1 MINHKTLAI
10 DGFSLSLNMIRR
22 VFSIALAAVVT
33 AIALPLAAQP
43 ASRVSFNEGWT
54 FTKDGVSKIVD
65 LPHDWGV
72 DGPFDIKYP
81 GETGKL
87 AWWGKAEYV
96 KTLTVPVVRQAHQP
110 VAEPVEAAER
120 PVHYFL
126 DIDGAMSWSKVYCN
140 GNLVTEWPYG
150 YASFRADLTPFLK
163 EGDNEI
169 KITLDNPEES
179 SRWYPGGGIYRN
191 VWLTTAS
198 AVSVDHWG
206 TYRTTKGDKATLRVC
221 LRNIGEPVKGTV
233 RTEIYEYD
241 GTKVISSPETLIES
255 ITDSTV
261 ITQEFDL
268 SGAAH
273 WSPDHPNLYRAVT
286 TIIPEGAGAAAG
298 LRPYS
303 AAASPEQSRRAKR
316 EWTRP
321 SPDSRPANAEEQYV
335 TVFGLRDIEYKED
348 GIFIDGVKTFLKGV
362 CLHHD
367 AGALGAVWNNT
378 AWERRLKM
386 LKEMGCNAI
395 RTSHNPPAPE
405 LLDLCDRMGFVVM
418 DELTDTWTV
427 PKKPN
432 GYAMLF
438 NDWAEKDLVAMIH
451 RDRNH
456 PSVILWSIGNETG
469 EQGYPDLYHIP
480 ARLTEICHTEDPTRP
495 TTFGSDNPW
504 ASEQEFR
511 NTMDIYGFN
520 YKPHLYAKFHEA
532 NPGKLFLGSE
542 TASTIST
549 RGVYFFPIEEDPRGK
564 EHCEKDFQVSS
575 YDLHTVPWGQ
585 LPEQEWEL
593 EDANPACLG
602 EFVWT
607 GYDYLGEP
615 TPYNQDLTILTN
627 FHDPA
632 AKAKAEKEIA
642 EKGSVST
649 PSRSSYFGII
659 DLAGFPKD
667 RYWLYQ
673 ARWSDKTVLHIL
685 PHWNW
690 PGREGEVTPV
700 HVYTNCDKVE
710 LFVNGESQ
718 GTLERSEK
726 QYRLRWDEVVYQP
739 GKIEAVGWK
748 DGKKVASETIRTA
761 GPTKKIKMAIEKGFG
776 EGDLYYIDVKLTDKK
791 GNFAPTASNELE
803 FSVKGPGEILAV
815 DAGDPTCLTPFHS
828 DTINAFNGLASVIIK
843 VKPGAKGK
851 IVVTAT
857 SNGLKKGKTKIKHL

>member
-1 MINHKTLAI
+1 MIILRRFAI
-10 DGFSLSLNMIRR
+10 DGISLYLNMFNYRSKII
-22 VFSIALAAVVT
+22 IAALLAA
-33 AIALPLAAQP
+33 ISLPSPAQQ
-43 ASRVSFNEGWT
+43 ASRVSFNDGWT
-54 FTKDGVSKIVD
+54 FRKDGVTKQVD

-72 DGPFDIKYP
+72 DGPFNIQYP

-87 AWWGKAEYV
+87 EWWGKAEYT
-96 KTLTVPVVRQAHQP
+96 KTLTVP
-110 VAEPVEAAER
+110 AAIN
-120 PVHYFL
+120 PSSPAAIGDLYLL
-126 DIDGAMSWSKVYCN
+126 DIDGAMSWAKVFCN

-150 YASFRADLTPFLK
+150 YASFRADLTPYIK
-163 EGDNEI
+163 EGENEI

-191 VWLTTAS
+191 VWLTVAP
-198 AVSVDHWG
+198 SVGVAHWG
-206 TYRTTKGDKATLRVC
+206 TYMTTKGDKATLAVS
-221 LRNIGEPVKGTV
+221 LRNSGPSTSSGAGIAGTV
-233 RTEIYEYD
+233 RTEIFEYE
-241 GTKVISSPETLIES
+241 GNTVIASAETAVES

-268 SGAAH
+268 AGAAR
-273 WSPDHPNLYRAVT
+273 WSPDHPTLYKAIT
-286 TIIPEGAGAAAG
+286 TVIPMEAGAATG
-298 LRPYS
+298 HRPYS
-303 AAASPEQSRRAKR
+303 AAAKR
-316 EWTRP
+316 GWTRT
-321 SPDSRPANAEEQYV
+321 SPDSRPADEAYI

-367 AGALGAVWNNT
+367 AGALGAVWNTT
-378 AWERRLKM
+378 AWERRLKV

-405 LLDLCDRMGFVVM
+405 LLDLCDRMGFLVM

-432 GYAMLF
+432 GYALLF
-438 NDWAEKDLVAMIH
+438 NDWAEKDLKALIH

-469 EQGYPDLYHIP
+469 EQGYPNLYHIP
-480 ARLTEICHTEDPTRP
+480 ARLTEICHQEDPTRL

-520 YKPHLYAKFHEA
+520 YKPHLYAKFHAA
-532 NPGKLFLGSE
+532 NPGKLYLGSE

-564 EHCEKDFQVSS
+564 EFCEKDFQVSS

-585 LPEQEWEL
+585 TPEQEWKD
-593 EDANPACLG
+593 EDDNPSCLG

-615 TPYNQDLTILTN
+615 TPYNKDITILTN
-627 FHDPA
+627 FHDPE
-632 AKAKAEKEIA
+632 AKARAEKEIA
-642 EKGSVST
+642 EKGAVST

-673 ARWSDKTVLHIL
+673 ARWSEKTVLHVL

-710 LFVNGESQ
+710 LFVNGVSQ
-718 GTLERSEK
+718 GIRERADK
-726 QYRLRWDEVVYQP
+726 QYRLRWDNVVYSP
-739 GKIEAVGWK
+739 GKVKAVGWK
-748 DGKKVASETIRTA
+748 DGSKVIVQTVKTA
-761 GPTKKIKMAIEKGFG
+761 GETRKIKLEQEKGFG
-776 EGDLYYIDVKLTDKK
+776 EGDLYYIDAVLTDKK
-791 GNFAPTASNELE
+791 GVFAPTACDELK
-803 FSVKGPGEILAV
+803 FSIKGPGEILAV

-828 DTINAFNGLASVIIK
+828 DSIKAFNGLASVIIK
-843 VKPGAKGK
+843 VKPGARGK
-851 IVVTAT
+851 IVVTCT
-857 SNGLKKGKTKIKHL
+857 SDGLKKGKTKFNINK

>member
-1 MINHKTLAI
+1 MR
-10 DGFSLSLNMIRR
+10 D
-22 VFSIALAAVVT
+22 V
-33 AIALPLAAQP
+33 
-43 ASRVSFNEGWT
+43 
-54 FTKDGVSKIVD
+54 
-65 LPHDWGV
+65 
-72 DGPFDIKYP
+72 
-81 GETGKL
+81 
-87 AWWGKAEYV
+87 EY
-96 KTLTVPVVRQAHQP
+96 R
-110 VAEPVEAAER
+110 
-120 PVHYFL
+120 
-126 DIDGAMSWSKVYCN
+126 
-140 GNLVTEWPYG
+140 
-150 YASFRADLTPFLK
+150 
-163 EGDNEI
+163 
-169 KITLDNPEES
+169 
-179 SRWYPGGGIYRN
+179 
-191 VWLTTAS
+191 
-198 AVSVDHWG
+198 
-206 TYRTTKGDKATLRVC
+206 
-221 LRNIGEPVKGTV
+221 
-233 RTEIYEYD
+233 
-241 GTKVISSPETLIES
+241 
-255 ITDSTV
+255 
-261 ITQEFDL
+261 
-268 SGAAH
+268 
-273 WSPDHPNLYRAVT
+273 
-286 TIIPEGAGAAAG
+286 
-298 LRPYS
+298 
-303 AAASPEQSRRAKR
+303 
-316 EWTRP
+316 
-321 SPDSRPANAEEQYV
+321 
-335 TVFGLRDIEYKED
+335 ED
-348 GIFIDGVKTFLKGV
+348 GIFIDGEKTFLKGV

-432 GYAMLF
+432 GYALLF
-438 NDWAEKDLVAMIH
+438 NDWADKDLKALIR

-480 ARLTEICHTEDPTRP
+480 AHLTEVCHAEDPTRL

-520 YKPHLYAKFHEA
+520 YKPHLYDKFHAA
-532 NPGKLFLGSE
+532 NPGKLYLGSE

-564 EHCEKDFQVSS
+564 EFCEKDFQVSS

-585 LPEQEWEL
+585 IPEQEWKA
-593 EDANPACLG
+593 EDENPSCLG

-615 TPYNQDLTILTN
+615 TPYNSDLTILTN
-627 FHDPA
+627 FHDPETRA
-632 AKAKAEKEIA
+632 RAEKEIA
-642 EKGSVST
+642 EKGVVST

-690 PGREGEVTPV
+690 AGREGEVTPI

-710 LFVNGESQ
+710 LFVNGESK
-718 GTLERSEK
+718 GILERSDK
-726 QYRLRWDEVVYQP
+726 QYRLRWDDVVYEP
-739 GKIEAVGWK
+739 GKIEAAGYR

-761 GPTKKIKMAIEKGFG
+761 GEARRVKLELEKGFG
-776 EGDLYYIDVKLTDKK
+776 EGDLFYIDAKITDKK
-791 GNFAPTASNELE
+791 GNFVPVACNDLK
-803 FSVKGPGEILAV
+803 FNIKGAGEILAV

-828 DTINAFNGLASVIIK
+828 DEIKAFNGLASVI
-843 VKPGAKGK
+843 VKATPSRRGK
-851 IVVTAT
+851 IVVTVT
-857 SNGLKKGKTKIKHL
+857 SDGLKKGRVKISGRSIQRPD

>member
-1 MINHKTLAI
+1 MNMFKLGSKVILAAAI
-10 DGFSLSLNMIRR
+10 LAAASLSSTAQPSAR
-22 VFSIALAAVVT
+22 VF
-33 AIALPLAAQP
+33 
-43 ASRVSFNEGWT
+43 FGDGWT
-54 FTKDGVSKIVD
+54 FSKDGNSRVVD

-72 DGPFDIKYP
+72 DGPFNINYP

-87 AWWGKAEYV
+87 EWWGKAEYT
-96 KTLTVPVVRQAHQP
+96 KTLTAP
-110 VAEPVEAAER
+110 AATGDR
-120 PVHYFL
+120 YFL
-126 DIDGAMSWSKVYCN
+126 DIDGAMSWAKVFCN

-150 YASFRADLTPFLK
+150 YASFRADLTPFIN

-191 VWLTTAS
+191 VWLTVAP
-198 AVSVDHWG
+198 AVGVAHWG
-206 TYRTTKGDKATLRVC
+206 TYMTTKGDKATLRVS
-221 LRNIGEPVKGTV
+221 LRNSGEPTKGII
-233 RTEIYEYD
+233 RTEIFEYD
-241 GTKVISSPETLIES
+241 GNTAIASAETPVEA
-255 ITDSTV
+255 ITDSTI
-261 ITQEFDL
+261 ITEEFDL
-268 SGAAH
+268 PGAAR
-273 WSPDHPNLYRAVT
+273 WSPEHPNLYRAVT
-286 TIIPEGAGAAAG
+286 TVVAGSASE

-303 AAASPEQSRRAKR
+303 AAAKR
-316 EWTRP
+316 GWTQP
-321 SPDSRPANAEEQYV
+321 GSDGRPADKAGDSENGRGLGSAAAPAYEEYT
-335 TVFGLRDIEYKED
+335 TVFGLRDLEYKED
-348 GIFIDGVKTFLKGV
+348 GLYIDGVKTFMKGV

-405 LLDLCDRMGFVVM
+405 LLDLCDKMGFVVM

-432 GYAMLF
+432 GYALLF
-438 NDWAEKDLVAMIH
+438 NEWADKDLKAMIH

-456 PSVILWSIGNETG
+456 PSVVLWSIGNETG

-480 ARLTEICHTEDPTRP
+480 AHLTEICHNEDPTRL

-511 NTMDIYGFN
+511 NTMDVYGFN
-520 YKPHLYAKFHEA
+520 YKPHLYATFHEA
-532 NPGKLFLGSE
+532 NPGKLYLGSE

-549 RGVYFFPIEEDPRGK
+549 RGVYFFPIEDDPRGK

-585 LPEQEWEL
+585 IPEQEWEY
-593 EDANPACLG
+593 EDANPSCLG

-615 TPYNQDLTILTN
+615 TPYNRDITILTN
-627 FHDPA
+627 FHDPE
-632 AKAKAEKEIA
+632 AKARAEKEIA
-642 EKGSVST
+642 EKGAVST

-673 ARWSDKTVLHIL
+673 ARWSERTVLHVL

-690 PGREGEVTPV
+690 EGREGEVTPV

-710 LFVNGESQ
+710 LFVNGVSQ
-718 GTLERSEK
+718 GVRERADK

-739 GKIEAVGWK
+739 GKVEAVGWK
-748 DGKKVASETIRTA
+748 DGQKVATQTVKTA
-761 GPTKKIKMAIEKGFG
+761 GQTKKIKLSQEKGFG
-776 EGDLYYIDVKLTDKK
+776 EGDLYYVDAALTDKK
-791 GNFAPTASNELE
+791 GVIVPTGSDEII

-828 DTINAFNGLASVIIK
+828 DSIKAFNGLASVIIK
-843 VKPGAKGK
+843 TKPGSKGK

-857 SNGLKKGKTKIKHL
+857 SGGLKKGKIKIHK

>member
-1 MINHKTLAI
+1 MFKRIILLIPAALTALLA
-10 DGFSLSLNMIRR
+10 LK
-22 VFSIALAAVVT
+22 V
-33 AIALPLAAQP
+33 AAQP
-43 ASRVSFNEGWT
+43 ASRTSFNEGWT
-54 FTKDGVSKIVD
+54 FTKDGKSRAVD

-72 DGPFDIKYP
+72 DGPFNIDYP

-87 AWWGKAEYV
+87 EWWGKAEYT
-96 KTLTVPVVRQAHQP
+96 KTLVVDQKSSASSWMT
-110 VAEPVEAAER
+110 
-120 PVHYFL
+120 YFL
-126 DIDGAMSWSKVYCN
+126 DIDGAMSWAKVFCN

-150 YASFRADLTPFLK
+150 YASFRADLTPYIK
-163 EGDNEI
+163 EGENKI

-191 VWLTTAS
+191 VWLTVAP
-198 AVSVDHWG
+198 AVGVAHWG
-206 TYRTTKGDKATLRVC
+206 TYMTTKGEKATLAVS
-221 LRNIGEPVKGTV
+221 LRNSGPSTSSGTGIAGTV
-233 RTEIYEYD
+233 RTEIFEYD
-241 GTKVISSPETLIES
+241 GNTVIASAETAVES

-268 SGAAH
+268 PGAAR

-286 TIIPEGAGAAAG
+286 TVIAGAAAG
-298 LRPYS
+298 HRPYS
-303 AAASPEQSRRAKR
+303 AAAKR
-316 EWTRP
+316 GWTRT
-321 SPDSRPANAEEQYV
+321 SPDSRPADEATRSENGRGRARTAAHSPNAYI
-335 TVFGLRDIEYKED
+335 TVFGLRDLEYRED
-348 GIFIDGVKTFLKGV
+348 GLYIDGVKTFLKGV

-427 PKKPN
+427 PKKRN
-432 GYAMLF
+432 GYALLF
-438 NDWAEKDLVAMIH
+438 NDWAEKDLKAMIH

-480 ARLTEICHTEDPTRP
+480 ARLTEICHNEDPTRL
-495 TTFGSDNPW
+495 TSFGSDNPW

-511 NTMDIYGFN
+511 NTMDVYGFN
-520 YKPHLYAKFHEA
+520 YKPHLYSKFHEA
-532 NPGKLFLGSE
+532 NPGKPYLGSE

-549 RGVYFFPIEEDPRGK
+549 RGKYFFPIEEDPRGK
-564 EHCEKDFQVSS
+564 EHSEMDFQVSS

-585 LPEQEWEL
+585 IPEQEWKL
-593 EDANPACLG
+593 EDENPSCLG

-615 TPYNQDLTILTN
+615 TPYNRDLTILTN
-627 FHDPA
+627 FHDPE
-632 AKAKAEKEIA
+632 AKAKAEKELA
-642 EKGSVST
+642 EKGSVKT

-673 ARWSDKTVLHIL
+673 ARWSEKTVLHVL

-710 LFVNGESQ
+710 LFVNGQSQ
-718 GTLERSEK
+718 GTLDRSDN
-726 QYRLRWDEVVYQP
+726 QYRLRWDDVVYQP
-739 GKIEAVGWK
+739 GKVEAIGWK
-748 DGKKVASETIRTA
+748 DGKKVARETIKTS
-761 GPTKKIKMAIEKGFG
+761 GPAAKIKACLEKGFG

-791 GNFAPTASNELE
+791 GNFAPTACNELK
-803 FSVKGPGEILAV
+803 FSVTGPGEILAV

-828 DTINAFNGLASVIIK
+828 DTIKAFNGLASVIIK

-857 SNGLKKGKTKIKHL
+857 SDNLKKSRIKIKPNKI

>member
-1 MINHKTLAI
+1 MINHLRNILVAAAFLSVTLA
-10 DGFSLSLNMIRR
+10 
-22 VFSIALAAVVT
+22 
-33 AIALPLAAQP
+33 LPAQP

-54 FTKDGVSKIVD
+54 FSKDGITKVLD

-72 DGPFDIKYP
+72 DGPFDISFP

-87 AWWGKAEYV
+87 AWWGKAEYK
-96 KTLTVPVVRQAHQP
+96 KTLTVD
-110 VAEPVEAAER
+110 ER
-120 PVHYFL
+120 SFASLRMTGNDRMTGSRYFL
-126 DIDGAMSWSKVYCN
+126 DIDGAMSWAKVFCN
-140 GNLVTEWPYG
+140 GQLVTEWPYG
-150 YASFRADLTPFLK
+150 YASFRADLTSFLK

-191 VWLTTAS
+191 VWLTVAPPVGV
-198 AVSVDHWG
+198 AHWG
-206 TYRTTKGDKATLRVC
+206 TCMTTKGDKATLEVR
-221 LRNIGEPVKGTV
+221 LRNSGEPTGGVV
-233 RTEIYEYD
+233 RTEIFEYE
-241 GTKVISSPETLIES
+241 GNTVIASADTPLEA
-255 ITDSTV
+255 ITDSMIV
-261 ITQEFDL
+261 TQEFDL
-268 SGAAH
+268 SGTAR

-286 TIIPEGAGAAAG
+286 TVIAGAASEQSEPQPG
-298 LRPYS
+298 LGRTQPQQALS
-303 AAASPEQSRRAKR
+303 QGEGRSENGRGRARAAAHLP
-316 EWTRP
+316 
-321 SPDSRPANAEEQYV
+321 NAYT

-348 GIFIDGVKTFLKGV
+348 GIFIDGEKTFLKGV

-432 GYAMLF
+432 GYALLF
-438 NDWAEKDLVAMIH
+438 NDWAEKDLKAMIH

-480 ARLTEICHTEDPTRP
+480 AKLTEICHNEDPTRL

-511 NTMDIYGFN
+511 NTMDVYGFN
-520 YKPHLYAKFHEA
+520 YKPHLYSKFHEA
-532 NPGKLFLGSE
+532 NPGKLYLGSE

-549 RGVYFFPIEEDPRGK
+549 RGVYFFPIEKDPRGK
-564 EHCEKDFQVSS
+564 EFSEKDFQVSS

-585 LPEQEWEL
+585 IPEQEWEK
-593 EDANPACLG
+593 EDANPTCLG

-615 TPYNQDLTILTN
+615 TPYNRDLTILTN
-627 FHDPA
+627 FHDPET
-632 AKAKAEKEIA
+632 KARAEKEIA
-642 EKGSVST
+642 GNGSVKT

-673 ARWSDKTVLHIL
+673 ARWSEKTVLHVL

-690 PGREGEVTPV
+690 EGREGEVTPV

-710 LFVNGESQ
+710 LFVNGVSQ
-718 GTLERSEK
+718 GILERTDK
-726 QYRLRWDEVVYQP
+726 QYRLRWDDVTFQP
-739 GKIEAVGWK
+739 GKIEAIGWK
-748 DGKKVASETIRTA
+748 DGKKVASETVRTA
-761 GPTKKIKMAIEKGFG
+761 GEARKIKLSQERGFG

-791 GNFAPTASNELE
+791 GVFAPTASNELR
-803 FSVKGPGEILAV
+803 FSVKGPGEIVAV

-828 DTINAFNGLASVIIK
+828 DRIKAFGGLASVIIK
-843 VKPGAKGK
+843 TTPGAKGR
-851 IVVTAT
+851 IVVSAY
-857 SNGLKKGKTKIKHL
+857 SDGLKKGKKSIGRRDFHHAKTE

>member
-1 MINHKTLAI
+1 MHR
-10 DGFSLSLNMIRR
+10 LSLL
-22 VFSIALAAVVT
+22 IAAMMAAIPFVT
-33 AIALPLAAQP
+33 TAQP
-43 ASRVSFNEGWT
+43 AARVSFNDGWT
-54 FTKDGVSKIVD
+54 FSKDGVTKVVD

-72 DGPFDIKYP
+72 DGPFNINYP

-87 AWWGKAEYV
+87 SWWGKAEYT
-96 KTLTVPVVRQAHQP
+96 KILTVPANTTSSS
-110 VAEPVEAAER
+110 EA
-120 PVHYFL
+120 PGNLYFL
-126 DIDGAMSWSKVYCN
+126 DIDGAMSWAKVFCN

-150 YASFRADLTPFLK
+150 YASFRADLTPFIK

-179 SRWYPGGGIYRN
+179 SRWYPGGGIYRK
-191 VWLTTAS
+191 VWLTKAP
-198 AVSVDHWG
+198 AVGVAHWG
-206 TYRTTKGDKATLRVC
+206 TYMTTKGDKATLRIS
-221 LRNIGEPVKGTV
+221 LRGPSTSSGTGVV
-233 RTEIYEYD
+233 RTEIFEYN
-241 GTKVISSPETLIES
+241 GNTPIASAETPVES

-261 ITQEFDL
+261 VTQKFDL
-268 SGAAH
+268 TGAAR
-273 WSPDHPNLYRAVT
+273 WSPDHPNLFRAVT
-286 TIIPEGAGAAAG
+286 TVIPGSAGRLSEPG
-298 LRPYS
+298 RVHPRS
-303 AAASPEQSRRAKR
+303 AAAEYGLSSA
-316 EWTRP
+316 TA
-321 SPDSRPANAEEQYV
+321 PADEAYI
-335 TVFGLRDIEYKED
+335 TVFGLRDIEYRED

-405 LLDLCDRMGFVVM
+405 LLDLCDRLGFVVM

-432 GYAMLF
+432 GYALLF
-438 NDWAEKDLVAMIH
+438 DKWADKDLVAMIH

-480 ARLTEICHTEDPTRP
+480 AHLTEICHTEDPTRP

-520 YKPHLYAKFHEA
+520 YKPHLYAKYHDA
-532 NPGKLFLGSE
+532 NPGKLYLGSE

-564 EHCEKDFQVSS
+564 EFCEKDFQVSS

-585 LPEQEWEL
+585 IPEQEWEF
-593 EDANPACLG
+593 EDANPTCLG

-615 TPYNQDLTILTN
+615 TPYNRDLTILTN
-627 FHDPA
+627 FHDPET
-632 AKAKAEKEIA
+632 KAKAEKEIA
-642 EKGSVST
+642 EKGVVST

-673 ARWSDKTVLHIL
+673 ARWSDKTTLHIL

-690 PGREGEVTPV
+690 EGREGEVTPV

-710 LFVNGESQ
+710 LFVNGESK
-718 GTLERSEK
+718 GTLERADK
-726 QYRLRWDEVVYQP
+726 QYRLRWDDIVYQP
-739 GKIEAVGWK
+739 GKIEAIGWK
-748 DGKKVASETIRTA
+748 DGRKVASETIKTA
-761 GPTKKIKMAIEKGFG
+761 GPESKIKMDLEKGFG

-791 GNFAPTASNELE
+791 GIFAPRACDELK
-803 FSVKGPGEILAV
+803 FSIKGPGEILAV

-828 DTINAFNGLASVIIK
+828 DTIKAFNGLASVIIK
-843 VKPGAKGK
+843 TKPGAKGK

-857 SNGLKKGKTKIKHL
+857 SDGLKKDRIRIKL

>member
-1 MINHKTLAI
+1 MFKRIILLIPA
-10 DGFSLSLNMIRR
+10 
-22 VFSIALAAVVT
+22 ALAALL
-33 AIALPLAAQP
+33 ALQVAAQP
-43 ASRVSFNEGWT
+43 ASRTSFNEGWT
-54 FTKDGVSKIVD
+54 FTKDGKSRAVD

-72 DGPFDIKYP
+72 DGPFNIDYP

-87 AWWGKAEYV
+87 EWWGKAEYT
-96 KTLTVPVVRQAHQP
+96 KTLVVDQKSSASSRMT
-110 VAEPVEAAER
+110 
-120 PVHYFL
+120 YFL
-126 DIDGAMSWSKVYCN
+126 DIDGAMSWAKVFCN

-150 YASFRADLTPFLK
+150 YASFRADLTPYIK
-163 EGDNEI
+163 EGENEI

-191 VWLTTAS
+191 VWLTVAP
-198 AVSVDHWG
+198 AVGVAHWG
-206 TYRTTKGDKATLRVC
+206 TYMTTKGEKATLVVS
-221 LRNIGEPVKGTV
+221 LRNSDPSTSSGAGIAGTV
-233 RTEIYEYD
+233 RTEIFEYD
-241 GTKVISSPETLIES
+241 GNTVIASAETAVES

-268 SGAAH
+268 PGAAR

-286 TIIPEGAGAAAG
+286 TVITGAAG
-298 LRPYS
+298 RQSEPGRVHPRS
-303 AAASPEQSRRAKR
+303 AAAEYGLSSAAA
-316 EWTRP
+316 
-321 SPDSRPANAEEQYV
+321 PADEAYI
-335 TVFGLRDIEYKED
+335 TVFGLRDLEYRED
-348 GIFIDGVKTFLKGV
+348 GLYIDGVKTFLKGV

-427 PKKPN
+427 PKKRN
-432 GYAMLF
+432 GYALLF
-438 NDWAEKDLVAMIH
+438 NDWAEKDLKAMIH

-480 ARLTEICHTEDPTRP
+480 ARLTEICHNEDPTRL
-495 TTFGSDNPW
+495 TSFGSDNPW

-511 NTMDIYGFN
+511 NTMDVYGFN
-520 YKPHLYAKFHEA
+520 YKPHLYSKFHEA
-532 NPGKLFLGSE
+532 NPGKPYLGSE

-549 RGVYFFPIEEDPRGK
+549 RGKYFFPIEEDPRGK
-564 EHCEKDFQVSS
+564 EHSEMDFQVSS

-585 LPEQEWEL
+585 IPEQEWKL
-593 EDANPACLG
+593 EDENPSCLG

-615 TPYNQDLTILTN
+615 TPYNRDLTILTN
-627 FHDPA
+627 FHDPE
-632 AKAKAEKEIA
+632 AKAKAEKELA
-642 EKGSVST
+642 EKGSVKT

-673 ARWSDKTVLHIL
+673 ARWSEKTVLHVL

-710 LFVNGESQ
+710 LFVNGQSQ
-718 GTLERSEK
+718 GTLDRSDN
-726 QYRLRWDEVVYQP
+726 QYRLRWDDVVYQP
-739 GKIEAVGWK
+739 GKVEAIGWK
-748 DGKKVASETIRTA
+748 DGKKVARETIKTS
-761 GPTKKIKMAIEKGFG
+761 GPVAKIEACLEKGFG

-791 GNFAPTASNELE
+791 GNFVPTACDELK
-803 FSVKGPGEILAV
+803 FSVTGPGEILAV

-828 DTINAFNGLASVIIK
+828 DTIKAFNGLASVIIK

-857 SNGLKKGKTKIKHL
+857 SDNLKKSRIKIKPNKI

>member
-1 MINHKTLAI
+1 MFKRIILLIPA
-10 DGFSLSLNMIRR
+10 
-22 VFSIALAAVVT
+22 ALAALL
-33 AIALPLAAQP
+33 ALQVAAQP
-43 ASRVSFNEGWT
+43 ASRTSFNEGWT
-54 FTKDGVSKIVD
+54 FTKDGKSRAVD

-72 DGPFDIKYP
+72 DGPFNIDYP

-87 AWWGKAEYV
+87 EWWGKAEYT
-96 KTLTVPVVRQAHQP
+96 KTLVVDEKSSASSRMT
-110 VAEPVEAAER
+110 
-120 PVHYFL
+120 YFL
-126 DIDGAMSWSKVYCN
+126 DIDGAMSWAKVFCN

-150 YASFRADLTPFLK
+150 YASFRADLTPYIK
-163 EGDNEI
+163 EGENKI

-191 VWLTTAS
+191 VWLTVAP
-198 AVSVDHWG
+198 AVGVAHWG
-206 TYRTTKGDKATLRVC
+206 TYMTTKGEKATLVVS
-221 LRNIGEPVKGTV
+221 LRNSGPSTSSGTGIAGTV
-233 RTEIYEYD
+233 RTEIFEYD
-241 GTKVISSPETLIES
+241 GNTVIASAETAVES

-268 SGAAH
+268 PGAAR

-286 TIIPEGAGAAAG
+286 TVIPMEAGAAAG
-298 LRPYS
+298 HRPYS
-303 AAASPEQSRRAKR
+303 AAAKR
-316 EWTRP
+316 GWTRT
-321 SPDSRPANAEEQYV
+321 SPDSRPADEAYI
-335 TVFGLRDIEYKED
+335 TVFGLRDLEYRED
-348 GIFIDGVKTFLKGV
+348 GLYIDGVKTFLKGV

-405 LLDLCDRMGFVVM
+405 ILDLCDRMGFVVM

-432 GYAMLF
+432 GYALLF
-438 NDWAEKDLVAMIH
+438 NDWAEKDLKAMIH

-469 EQGYPDLYHIP
+469 EQGYPNLYHIP
-480 ARLTEICHTEDPTRP
+480 ARLTEICHNEDPTRL
-495 TTFGSDNPW
+495 TSFGSDNPW

-511 NTMDIYGFN
+511 NTMDVYGFN
-520 YKPHLYAKFHEA
+520 YKPHLYSKFHEA
-532 NPGKLFLGSE
+532 NPGKPYLGSE

-549 RGVYFFPIEEDPRGK
+549 RGKYFFPIEEDPRGK
-564 EHCEKDFQVSS
+564 EHSEIDFQVSS

-585 LPEQEWEL
+585 IPEQEWKL
-593 EDANPACLG
+593 EDENPSCLG

-615 TPYNQDLTILTN
+615 TPYNRDLTILTN
-627 FHDPA
+627 FHDPE
-632 AKAKAEKEIA
+632 AKAKAEKELA
-642 EKGSVST
+642 EKGSVKT

-673 ARWSDKTVLHIL
+673 ARWSEKTVLHVL

-690 PGREGEVTPV
+690 LGCEGEVTPV

-710 LFVNGESQ
+710 LFVNGQSQ
-718 GTLERSEK
+718 GTLDRSDN
-726 QYRLRWDEVVYQP
+726 QYRLRWDDVVYQP
-739 GKIEAVGWK
+739 GKVEAIGWK
-748 DGKKVASETIRTA
+748 DGKKVARETIKTS
-761 GPTKKIKMAIEKGFG
+761 GPVAKIKACLEKGFG

-791 GNFAPTASNELE
+791 GNFAPAACNELKC
-803 FSVKGPGEILAV
+803 SVTGPGEILAV

-828 DTINAFNGLASVIIK
+828 DTIKAFNGLASVIIK

-857 SNGLKKGKTKIKHL
+857 SDNLKKSRIKIKPNKI

>member
-1 MINHKTLAI
+1 MFKRIILLIPAALTALLA
-10 DGFSLSLNMIRR
+10 LQ
-22 VFSIALAAVVT
+22 V
-33 AIALPLAAQP
+33 AAQP
-43 ASRVSFNEGWT
+43 ASRTSFNEGWT
-54 FTKDGVSKIVD
+54 FTKDGKSRAVD

-72 DGPFDIKYP
+72 DGPFNIDYP

-87 AWWGKAEYV
+87 EWWGKAEYT
-96 KTLTVPVVRQAHQP
+96 KTLVVDQKSSASSWMT
-110 VAEPVEAAER
+110 
-120 PVHYFL
+120 YFL
-126 DIDGAMSWSKVYCN
+126 DIDGAMSWAKVFCN

-150 YASFRADLTPFLK
+150 YASFRADLTPYIK
-163 EGDNEI
+163 EGENKI

-191 VWLTTAS
+191 VWLTVAP
-198 AVSVDHWG
+198 AVGVAHWG
-206 TYRTTKGDKATLRVC
+206 TYMTTKGEKATLAVS
-221 LRNIGEPVKGTV
+221 LRNSGPSTSSGTGIAGTV
-233 RTEIYEYD
+233 RTEIFEYD
-241 GTKVISSPETLIES
+241 GNTVIASAETAVES

-268 SGAAH
+268 PGAAR

-286 TIIPEGAGAAAG
+286 TVIPMEAGAAAG
-298 LRPYS
+298 HRPYS
-303 AAASPEQSRRAKR
+303 AAAKR
-316 EWTRP
+316 GWTRT
-321 SPDSRPANAEEQYV
+321 SPDSRPADEAYI
-335 TVFGLRDIEYKED
+335 TVFGLRDLEYRED
-348 GIFIDGVKTFLKGV
+348 GLYIDGVKTFLKGV

-405 LLDLCDRMGFVVM
+405 ILDLCDRMGFVVM

-432 GYAMLF
+432 GYALLF
-438 NDWAEKDLVAMIH
+438 NDWAEKDLKAMIH

-469 EQGYPDLYHIP
+469 EQGYPNLYHIP
-480 ARLTEICHTEDPTRP
+480 ARLTEICHNEDPTRL
-495 TTFGSDNPW
+495 TSFGSDNPW

-511 NTMDIYGFN
+511 NTMDVYGFN
-520 YKPHLYAKFHEA
+520 YKPHLYSKFHEA
-532 NPGKLFLGSE
+532 NPGKPYLGSE

-549 RGVYFFPIEEDPRGK
+549 RGKYFFPIEEDPRGK
-564 EHCEKDFQVSS
+564 EHSEMDFQVSS

-585 LPEQEWEL
+585 IPEQEWKL
-593 EDANPACLG
+593 EDENPSCLG

-615 TPYNQDLTILTN
+615 TPYNRDLTILTN
-627 FHDPA
+627 FHDPE
-632 AKAKAEKEIA
+632 AKAKAEKELA
-642 EKGSVST
+642 EKGSVKT

-673 ARWSDKTVLHIL
+673 ARWSEKTVLHVL

-710 LFVNGESQ
+710 LFVNGQSQ
-718 GTLERSEK
+718 GTLDRSDN
-726 QYRLRWDEVVYQP
+726 QYRLRWDDVVYQP
-739 GKIEAVGWK
+739 GKVEAIGWK
-748 DGKKVASETIRTA
+748 DGKKVARETIKTS
-761 GPTKKIKMAIEKGFG
+761 GPVAKIEACLEKGFG

-791 GNFAPTASNELE
+791 GNFVPTACDELK
-803 FSVKGPGEILAV
+803 FSVTGPGEILAV

-828 DTINAFNGLASVIIK
+828 DTIKAFNGLASVIIK

-857 SNGLKKGKTKIKHL
+857 SDNLKKSRIKIKPNKI

>member
-1 MINHKTLAI
+1 MRKSILIPILAVLAI
-10 DGFSLSLNMIRR
+10 
-22 VFSIALAAVVT
+22 
-33 AIALPLAAQP
+33 LPFQLAAQSV
-43 ASRVSFNEGWT
+43 SRTSFNEGWT
-54 FTKDGVSKIVD
+54 FTKDGVSKTVD

-72 DGPFDIKYP
+72 DGPFDISWP

-87 AWWGKAEYV
+87 YWWGKAEYT
-96 KTLTVPVVRQAHQP
+96 KTLTVVRQAHQP
-110 VAEPVEAAER
+110 GKC
-120 PVHYFL
+120 YFL
-126 DIDGAMSWSKVYCN
+126 DIDGAMSWSKVFCN
-140 GNLVTEWPYG
+140 GKFVTEWPYG

-163 EGDNEI
+163 EGENEI

-191 VWLTTAS
+191 VWLTEANPIGV
-198 AVSVDHWG
+198 AHWG
-206 TYRTTKGDKATLRVC
+206 TYITTQGDKARLEIR
-221 LRNIGEPVKGTV
+221 LRNYGEATAGTV
-233 RTEIYEYD
+233 KTEIYEYD
-241 GTKVISSPETLIES
+241 ATTPIASAEAAVQS

-261 ITQEFDL
+261 VVQEFVL
-268 SGAAH
+268 TGAKR
-273 WSPDHPNLYRAVT
+273 WSPEHPNLYKAVT
-286 TIIPEGAGAAAG
+286 TVGDPSTGSTGSPTAGTE
-298 LRPYS
+298 S
-303 AAASPEQSRRAKR
+303 
-316 EWTRP
+316 
-321 SPDSRPANAEEQYV
+321 YV
-335 TVFGLRDIEYKED
+335 TIFGMRDLEFKED
-348 GIFIDGVKTFLKGV
+348 GIYIDGVKTFLKGV

-418 DELTDTWTV
+418 DEFSDTWTL

-432 GYAMLF
+432 GYATMF
-438 NDWAEKDLVAMIH
+438 DDWADKDLIAMIH

-456 PSVILWSIGNETG
+456 PSVILWSIGNETN
-469 EQGYPDLYHIP
+469 EQGYPNLYYISAH
-480 ARLTEICHTEDPTRP
+480 LTDVCHTEDPSRL
-495 TTFGSDNPW
+495 TTFGSNIAW

-511 NTMDIYGFN
+511 NTMDVFGFN
-520 YKPHLYAKFHEA
+520 YKPHLYAKFHA
-532 NPGKLFLGSE
+532 DNPGKPYLGSE

-549 RGVYFFPIEEDPRGK
+549 RGVYFFPIEENPRGR
-564 EHCEKDFQVSS
+564 ESCEKDFQVSS

-585 LPEQEWEL
+585 IPEEEWKY
-593 EDANPACLG
+593 EDENPSCLG

-615 TPYNQDLTILTN
+615 TPYNNDLTILNN

-632 AKAKAEKEIA
+632 MLAAAEKELA

-667 RYWLYQ
+667 RFWLYQ
-673 ARWSDKTVLHIL
+673 ARWSDKTVLHVL

-690 PGREGEVTPV
+690 EGREGEVTPV

-718 GTLERSEK
+718 GVLERSDK
-726 QYRLRWDEVVYQP
+726 QYRLRWDNVVYQP
-739 GKIEAVGWK
+739 GKVEAVGWK
-748 DGKKVASETIRTA
+748 DGRKVASETIRTA
-761 GPTKKIKMAIEKGFG
+761 GPARKIKLFQETGFG
-776 EGDLYYIDVKLTDKK
+776 EGDLYYIDVNLTDKK
-791 GNFAPTASNELE
+791 GIFAPRACNELK
-803 FSVKGPGEILAV
+803 FSIKGPGEILAV

-828 DTINAFNGLASVIIK
+828 DYIKAFNGLASVIVK
-843 VKPGAKGK
+843 VKPDARGR
-851 IVVTAT
+851 IVLTAA
-857 SNGLKKGKTKIKHL
+857 SNGLKKGKIKISNKK

>member
-1 MINHKTLAI
+1 MIASKNFAI
-10 DGFSLSLNMIRR
+10 DGFSLSLNMFINRLSLL
-22 VFSIALAAVVT
+22 VAVMMAAIPFFST
-33 AIALPLAAQP
+33 AQP
-43 ASRVSFNEGWT
+43 AARVSFNEGWT
-54 FTKDGVSKIVD
+54 FSKDGVTKVVD

-72 DGPFDIKYP
+72 DGPFDINYP

-87 AWWGKAEYV
+87 AWWGKAEYT
-96 KTLTVPVVRQAHQP
+96 KTLT
-110 VAEPVEAAER
+110 VAEPVEAAEGPAR
-120 PVHYFL
+120 YFL
-126 DIDGAMSWSKVYCN
+126 DIDGAMSWAKVYCN

-150 YASFRADLTPFLK
+150 YASFRADLTPYIK
-163 EGDNEI
+163 KGDNEI

-191 VWLTTAS
+191 VWLTAAPTVG
-198 AVSVDHWG
+198 VSHWG
-206 TYRTTKGDKATLRVC
+206 TYMTTTGDKATLRIS
-221 LRNIGEPVKGTV
+221 LRDSKESIKGIV
-233 RTEIYEYD
+233 RTEIFEYE
-241 GTKVISSPETLIES
+241 GNTVIASAETPVES
-255 ITDSTV
+255 ITDSTIV
-261 ITQEFDL
+261 TQEFDL
-268 SGAAH
+268 SGAAR
-273 WSPDHPNLYRAVT
+273 WSPEHPNLYRAIT
-286 TIIPEGAGAAAG
+286 TVFAGQPLEPGRVHSRVAPRQGSGLAAAEYG
-298 LRPYS
+298 LS
-303 AAASPEQSRRAKR
+303 STAA
-316 EWTRP
+316 
-321 SPDSRPANAEEQYV
+321 PADEEYV
-335 TVFGLRDIEYKED
+335 TIFGLRDIEYKED
-348 GIFIDGVKTFLKGV
+348 GIYIDGVKTFLKGV

-432 GYAMLF
+432 GYALLF
-438 NDWAEKDLVAMIH
+438 NDWADKDLVAMIH

-480 ARLTEICHTEDPTRP
+480 AHLTEICHTEDPTRL

-520 YKPHLYAKFHEA
+520 YKPHLYSKFHEA
-532 NPGKLFLGSE
+532 NPGKLYLGSE

-564 EHCEKDFQVSS
+564 EFSEKDFQVSS

-585 LPEQEWEL
+585 IPEQEWEL
-593 EDANPACLG
+593 EDANPTCLG

-615 TPYNQDLTILTN
+615 TPYNRDLTILTN
-627 FHDPA
+627 FHDPET
-632 AKAKAEKEIA
+632 KAKAEKEIA
-642 EKGSVST
+642 EKGVVST

-673 ARWSDKTVLHIL
+673 ARWSDKTVLHVL

-690 PGREGEVTPV
+690 EGREGEVTPV

-710 LFVNGESQ
+710 LFVNGESK
-718 GTLERSEK
+718 GTLDRADK
-726 QYRLRWDEVVYQP
+726 QYRLRWDDVIYQP
-739 GKIEAVGWK
+739 GKIEAIGWK
-748 DGKKVASETIRTA
+748 DGKKVASETVKTA
-761 GPTKKIKMAIEKGFG
+761 GPESKIKMSLEKGFG
-776 EGDLYYIDVKLTDKK
+776 EGDIYYIDVKLTDKK
-791 GNFAPTASNELE
+791 GIFAPRACDELT

-828 DTINAFNGLASVIIK
+828 DRIKAFNGLASVIIK
-843 VKPGAKGK
+843 TKPGAKGK

-857 SNGLKKGKTKIKHL
+857 SEGLRKGKIRIKV

>member
-1 MINHKTLAI
+1 MFKLGSKIILAAT
-10 DGFSLSLNMIRR
+10 FLAAAYLPTTAQPSAR
-22 VFSIALAAVVT
+22 VF
-33 AIALPLAAQP
+33 
-43 ASRVSFNEGWT
+43 FGDGWT
-54 FTKDGVSKIVD
+54 FTKDGNSRIVD
-65 LPHDWGV
+65 IPHDWGV
-72 DGPFDIKYP
+72 DGPFNINYP

-87 AWWGKAEYV
+87 EWWGKAEYT
-96 KTLTVPVVRQAHQP
+96 KTLTVT
-110 VAEPVEAAER
+110 ESTGDS
-120 PVHYFL
+120 YFL
-126 DIDGAMSWSKVYCN
+126 DIDGAMSWAKVFCN

-150 YASFRADLTPFLK
+150 YASFRADLTPFMK
-163 EGDNEI
+163 DGDNEI

-179 SRWYPGGGIYRN
+179 SRWYPGGGVYRN
-191 VWLTTAS
+191 VWLTVAKPVGV
-198 AVSVDHWG
+198 AHWG
-206 TYRTTKGDKATLRVC
+206 TFMTTKGDKATLRIS
-221 LRNIGEPVKGTV
+221 LRNSGEPVKGIV
-233 RTEIYEYD
+233 RTEIFEYD
-241 GTKVISSPETLIES
+241 GNTAIASAEAPVEA
-255 ITDSTV
+255 ITDSTIV
-261 ITQEFDL
+261 TQEFDL
-268 SGAAH
+268 HGAAR

-286 TIIPEGAGAAAG
+286 TVIAGSAGQPLEPGRVHSRFAAAEYDRG
-298 LRPYS
+298 S
-303 AAASPEQSRRAKR
+303 TAA
-316 EWTRP
+316 
-321 SPDSRPANAEEQYV
+321 PADEAYI
-335 TVFGLRDIEYKED
+335 TVFGLRDIEYRED
-348 GIFIDGVKTFLKGV
+348 GIFIDGEKTFLKGV

-405 LLDLCDRMGFVVM
+405 LLDLCDKMGFVVM
-418 DELTDTWTV
+418 DELTDTWTI

-432 GYAMLF
+432 GYALLF
-438 NDWAEKDLVAMIH
+438 NEWADKDLKAMIH

-480 ARLTEICHTEDPTRP
+480 AHLTEICHNEDPTRL

-511 NTMDIYGFN
+511 NTMDVYGFN
-520 YKPHLYAKFHEA
+520 YKPHLYAQFHEA
-532 NPGKLFLGSE
+532 NPGKLYLGSE

-564 EHCEKDFQVSS
+564 EQCEKDFQVSS

-585 LPEQEWEL
+585 IPEQEWEF
-593 EDANPACLG
+593 EDANPSCLG

-615 TPYNQDLTILTN
+615 TPYNRDITILTN
-627 FHDPA
+627 FHDPE

-642 EKGSVST
+642 EKGVVST

-673 ARWSDKTVLHIL
+673 ARWSDKTVLHVL

-690 PGREGEVTPV
+690 EGREGEVTPV

-710 LFVNGESQ
+710 LFVNGVSQ
-718 GTLERSEK
+718 GVLDRADK

-739 GKIEAVGWK
+739 GKVEAVGWK
-748 DGKKVASETIRTA
+748 NGRKVATGTVKTA
-761 GPTKKIKMAIEKGFG
+761 GQTKKIKLSLEKGFG
-776 EGDLYYIDVKLTDKK
+776 EGDLYYVDAALADKK
-791 GNFAPTASNELE
+791 GVIVPTGSDELV
-803 FSVKGPGEILAV
+803 FSVKGPGEIFAV

-828 DTINAFNGLASVIIK
+828 DTIKAFNGLASVIVK
-843 VKPGAKGK
+843 AKPGARGR

-857 SNGLKKGKTKIKHL
+857 SEGLKKDRIKIKPRSSVFHK

>member
-1 MINHKTLAI
+1 MADADMKGSFPAEPLESKLVRMNEYIPVAFSICEWNIASIRSRFVASCSPPSTSNSTTLPS
-10 DGFSLSLNMIRR
+10 SLSALTFIALVADGSSNTNETDTGMRR
-22 VFSIALAAVVT
+22 VGRLVSSSFSKEALRFRRSLAPT
-33 AIALPLAAQP
+33 YSPGTSRQMILDPSQTSPRNPLISP
-43 ASRVSFNEGWT
+43 PSFGL
-54 FTKDGVSKIVD
+54 K
-65 LPHDWGV
+65 
-72 DGPFDIKYP
+72 
-81 GETGKL
+81 
-87 AWWGKAEYV
+87 V
-96 KTLTVPVVRQAHQP
+96 KPSP
-110 VAEPVEAAER
+110 
-120 PVHYFL
+120 
-126 DIDGAMSWSKVYCN
+126 
-140 GNLVTEWPYG
+140 
-150 YASFRADLTPFLK
+150 
-163 EGDNEI
+163 
-169 KITLDNPEES
+169 
-179 SRWYPGGGIYRN
+179 
-191 VWLTTAS
+191 
-198 AVSVDHWG
+198 
-206 TYRTTKGDKATLRVC
+206 LR
-221 LRNIGEPVKGTV
+221 
-233 RTEIYEYD
+233 
-241 GTKVISSPETLIES
+241 
-255 ITDSTV
+255 STV
-261 ITQEFDL
+261 AGL
-268 SGAAH
+268 S
-273 WSPDHPNLYRAVT
+273 NFTVT
-286 TIIPEGAGAAAG
+286 SIFFAGAASE

-303 AAASPEQSRRAKR
+303 AAASPELRRRAKR
-316 EWTRP
+316 GWTRP
-321 SPDSRPANAEEQYV
+321 GSDGRPADKVGDSENGRGISPDSQPADAEEKYV
-335 TVFGLRDIEYKED
+335 TVFGLRDIEYRED
-348 GIFIDGVKTFLKGV
+348 GIYIDGVKTFLKGV

-432 GYAMLF
+432 GYALLF
-438 NDWAEKDLVAMIH
+438 NDWADKDLVAMIH

-480 ARLTEICHTEDPTRP
+480 AHLTEICHTEDPTRL

-520 YKPHLYAKFHEA
+520 YKPHLYSKFHEA
-532 NPGKLFLGSE
+532 NPGKLYLGSE

-564 EHCEKDFQVSS
+564 EFSEKDFQVSS

-585 LPEQEWEL
+585 IPEQEWEL
-593 EDANPACLG
+593 EDANPTCLG

-607 GYDYLGEP
+607 GFDYLGEP
-615 TPYNQDLTILTN
+615 TPYNRDLTILTN
-627 FHDPA
+627 FHDPET
-632 AKAKAEKEIA
+632 KAKAEKEIA
-642 EKGSVST
+642 EKGVVST

-673 ARWSDKTVLHIL
+673 ARWSDKTVLHVL

-690 PGREGEVTPV
+690 EGREGEVTPV

-710 LFVNGESQ
+710 LFVNGESK
-718 GTLERSEK
+718 GTLDRADK
-726 QYRLRWDEVVYQP
+726 QYRLRWDDVIYQP
-739 GKIEAVGWK
+739 GKIEAIGWK
-748 DGKKVASETIRTA
+748 DGKKVASETVKTA
-761 GPTKKIKMAIEKGFG
+761 GPASKIKMSLEKGFG
-776 EGDLYYIDVKLTDKK
+776 EGDIYYIDVKLTDKK
-791 GNFAPTASNELE
+791 GIFAPRACDELT

-828 DTINAFNGLASVIIK
+828 DKIKAFNGLASVIIK
-843 VKPGAKGK
+843 TKPGSKGK

-857 SNGLKKGKTKIKHL
+857 SEGLRKGKIRIKV

>member
-1 MINHKTLAI
+1 MFK
-10 DGFSLSLNMIRR
+10 R
-22 VFSIALAAVVT
+22 VILLISAALAALL
-33 AIALPLAAQP
+33 ALKVAAQP
-43 ASRVSFNEGWT
+43 TSRTSFNEGWT
-54 FTKDGVSKIVD
+54 FTKDGKSRAVD

-72 DGPFDIKYP
+72 DGPFNIDYP

-87 AWWGKAEYV
+87 EWWGKAEYT
-96 KTLTVPVVRQAHQP
+96 KTLVVDQKSSASSRMT
-110 VAEPVEAAER
+110 
-120 PVHYFL
+120 YFL
-126 DIDGAMSWSKVYCN
+126 DIDGAMSWAKVFCN

-150 YASFRADLTPFLK
+150 YASFRADLTPYIK
-163 EGDNEI
+163 EGENKI

-191 VWLTTAS
+191 VWLTVAP
-198 AVSVDHWG
+198 AVGVAHWG
-206 TYRTTKGDKATLRVC
+206 TYMTTKGEKATLAVS
-221 LRNIGEPVKGTV
+221 LRNSGPSTSSGAGIAGTV
-233 RTEIYEYD
+233 RTEIFEYD
-241 GTKVISSPETLIES
+241 GNTVIASAETAVES

-268 SGAAH
+268 PGAAR
-273 WSPDHPNLYRAVT
+273 WSPDHPTLYKAIT
-286 TIIPEGAGAAAG
+286 TVIPMEAGAAAG
-298 LRPYS
+298 HRPYS
-303 AAASPEQSRRAKR
+303 AAAKR
-316 EWTRP
+316 GWMRT
-321 SPDSRPANAEEQYV
+321 SPDSRPADEATRSENGRGRARTAAPSPNAYI
-335 TVFGLRDIEYKED
+335 TVFGLRDLEYRED
-348 GIFIDGVKTFLKGV
+348 GLYIDGVKTFLKGV

-427 PKKPN
+427 PKKRN
-432 GYAMLF
+432 GYALLF
-438 NDWAEKDLVAMIH
+438 NDWAEKDLKAMIH

-469 EQGYPDLYHIP
+469 EQGYPNLYHIP
-480 ARLTEICHTEDPTRP
+480 ARLTEICHNEDPTRL
-495 TTFGSDNPW
+495 TSFGSDNPW

-511 NTMDIYGFN
+511 NTMDVYGFN
-520 YKPHLYAKFHEA
+520 YKPHLYSKFHEA
-532 NPGKLFLGSE
+532 NPGKPYLGSE

-549 RGVYFFPIEEDPRGK
+549 RGNYFFPIEEDPRGK
-564 EHCEKDFQVSS
+564 EHSEMDFQVSS

-585 LPEQEWEL
+585 IPEQEWKL
-593 EDANPACLG
+593 EDENPSCLG

-615 TPYNQDLTILTN
+615 TPYNRDLTILTN
-627 FHDPA
+627 FHDPE
-632 AKAKAEKEIA
+632 AKAKAEKELA
-642 EKGSVST
+642 EKGSVKT

-673 ARWSDKTVLHIL
+673 ARWSEKTVLHVL

-710 LFVNGESQ
+710 LFVNGQSQ
-718 GTLERSEK
+718 GTLDRSDN
-726 QYRLRWDEVVYQP
+726 QYRLRWDDVVYQP
-739 GKIEAVGWK
+739 GKVEAIGWK
-748 DGKKVASETIRTA
+748 DGKKVARETIKTS
-761 GPTKKIKMAIEKGFG
+761 GPAAKIKACLEKGFG

-791 GNFAPTASNELE
+791 GNFVPTACDELK
-803 FSVKGPGEILAV
+803 FSVTGPGEILAV

-828 DTINAFNGLASVIIK
+828 DMIKAFNGLASVIIK

-857 SNGLKKGKTKIKHL
+857 SDNLKKSRIKIKPNKI